1 MNRYVKTL
9 GITAALAAM
18 IPLSAY
24 AASAVPGK
32 SGASTGSAVVQSDST
47 DVAKDFG
54 KARGGKWGG
63 GHGIGASY
71 VNEDVLTLLN
81 LDRDALQEKLEAG
94 STFEEIATAQG
105 VSKEQLKTALTAAFE
120 KQQSEMKQQFESN
133 LDTLISTKQDF
144 KKDFKGSRLGGHIGL
159 ESVAE
164 ALGIT
169 EDALK
174 TALQADGATIAS
186 VAKEQGLSTDTI
198 IDQVKEAITA
208 QIDQAVTDGKLTA
221 EKAAEAKE
229 KVQEQADGIV
239 NGKGIGPK
247 GMEGGKGGFH
257 GGKGERKGSSA
268 STDSAET
275 SA

>member
-9 GITAALAAM
+9 GIAAALAAM

-47 DVAKDFG
+47 DAAKDFG

-63 GHGIGASY
+63 GHGLGASY
-71 VNEDVLTLLN
+71 VNEDVLALLN

-94 STFEEIATAQG
+94 STLEEIATAQG

-120 KQQSEMKQQFESN
+120 KKQSEMKQQFESN

-144 KKDFKGSRLGGHIGL
+144 KGARPGGHMGL

-164 ALGIT
+164 ALGMT

-186 VAKEQGLSTDTI
+186 VAKEQGITTDTLI
-198 IDQVKEAITA
+198 AKIKEAITS
-208 QIDQAVTDGKLTA
+208 QIDQAVTDGKLTP
-221 EKAAEAKE
+221 EKAAEAKG
-229 KVQEQADGIV
+229 KAQEQAEGIV
-239 NGKGIGPK
+239 NGKGFGPK

-257 GGKGERKGSSA
+257 GGKGERKDSSA
-268 STDSAET
+268 SADSAET